1 MNFRVWDWSRNE
13 LYGLVLGSFVSIGV
27 VPQAPNDELFSTLV
41 AFVQDVEYGYFGNP
55 YHSFLHAVDVL
66 YVMYY
71 ILIDLNIAQILGMN
85 KMEISA
91 LLIAALTHDILHPG
105 LNNLFHINTESE
117 IAKKYSGQSVLENL
131 SCDRLSEL
139 LETHKLIENL
149 YYGHVEPITDINGN
163 IIDKYVYMHRIIR
176 DSIMNTDMCFHF
188 QLLKQLAETGIQ
200 SHLINLS
207 QG

>member
-1 MNFRVWDWSRNE
+1 MF
-13 LYGLVLGSFVSIGV
+13 GLVLGCFSSIGV
-27 VPQAPNDELFSTLV
+27 IGQDPDDAVLSSLI
-41 AFVQDVEYGYFGNP
+41 AFVQDVEHGYFDNP

-71 ILIDLNIAQILGMN
+71 ILVDLNVAQILGMN

-117 IAKKYSGQSVLENL
+117 VAEKYENQSVLENL

-139 LETHKLIENL
+139 LEKHKIIEIL
-149 YYGHVEPITDINGN
+149 EYGHVEPILDTTGKE
-163 IIDKYVYMHRIIR
+163 IDTFMYMHRIIR

-188 QLLKQLAETGIQ
+188 QLLKQISETGKCPFI
-200 SHLINLS
+200 
-207 QG
+207 